1 MSSCDQHVRTRA
13 RDAYS
18 MLGEPVD
25 TNTRPV
31 ANGSMNAQPA
41 LRDAV
46 ATASY
51 DYEEALI
58 AYEDALASRDTGK
71 RSLAEERLHDAAAR
85 LSAAQSALVS
95 SSRVSV
101 PAKPSFADLLADPQQ
116 QLDPTGE
123 VMRSVLA
130 YRTAPAATASATPT
144 WADRAPH
151 ESWLGTY
158 VTERLVAS
166 TVVAT
171 AS

>member
-1 MSSCDQHVRTRA
+1 MF
-13 RDAYS
+13 
-18 MLGEPVD
+18 GESVD
-25 TNTRPV
+25 SNVRPV
-31 ANGSMNAQPA
+31 ANGSVSAQPA

-46 ATASY
+46 ANASY
-51 DYEEALI
+51 DYDEALI
-58 AYEDALASRDTGK
+58 SYEDALASRDTGK
-71 RSLAEERLHDAAAR
+71 RSLAEERLHSAAAR
-85 LSAAQSALVS
+85 LSAAQNALV

-116 QLDPTGE
+116 QLDPTGD

-130 YRTAPAATASATPT
+130 YRTAPTATASATPT